1 MVTILGL
8 PVEVFLVDQE
18 ETNREETIPLLTL
31 DTVVRKCCRELG
43 QPL

>member
-1 MVTILGL
+1 MVTVLGL
-8 PVEVFLVDQE
+8 LVEVFFVDQE